1 MKLDVNSTRME
12 LLRLR
17 KRVVLARRGH
27 KLLKDKQDELL
38 RQLMDLVKLVTDL
51 RKTVEKLLQ
60 ETSQRFLLARATM
73 DPESVEQAMLVPSKK
88 LSVAVKKRNLMG
100 VRVPVFEETVSGK
113 IHCYG
118 FAATS
123 GELDASLV
131 SLDKVIAEL
140 LSLAEKEKT
149 LFMLATEVNK
159 TRRRVN
165 ALEYILIPNLDETI
179 RHITMKL
186 SEMERGDLVRLM
198 RVKEILRQKS

>member
-1 MKLDVNSTRME
+1 ME

-51 RKTVEKLLQ
+51 RKAVEKLLQ

-88 LSVAVKKRNLMG
+88 LSVAVKKRNLMS
-100 VRVPVFEETVSGK
+100 VKVPVFEETVSGK

-118 FAATS
+118 FAVTS

-149 LFMLATEVNK
+149 LFMLAAEVDK

-198 RVKEILRQKS
+198 RVKEIVRKKT